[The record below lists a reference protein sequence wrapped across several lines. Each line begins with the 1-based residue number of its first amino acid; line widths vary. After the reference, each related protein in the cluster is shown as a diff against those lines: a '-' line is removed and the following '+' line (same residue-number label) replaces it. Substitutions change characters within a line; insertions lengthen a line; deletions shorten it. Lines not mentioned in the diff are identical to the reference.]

1 MIQPTDH
8 KKFKRQEIPSEDA
21 LIPIKSRNK
30 IIKGVRGRLYGIWVG
45 EGREKGEQDQVLEG
59 RERRET

>member
-1 MIQPTDH
+1 LIQPTDH

-21 LIPIKSRNK
+21 LIPLTRRNK
-30 IIKGVRGRLYGIWVG
+30 IITGGRGREEGIWVG